1 MISPADVK
9 EAHERDDLFTD
20 RGDAFDPADRDE
32 ADDEDQRD
40 GRDERRDMKGQAQRV
55 ADGSDLGEC
64 PDAQQRHAYA
74 EEREELCQQWAVQAA
89 FQIIHRSACDVAFFI
104 LGAVADGEQAFRI
117 FGGHA
122 EECADPHPEQRAG
135 TAGHDRSGDA
145 DDVSCANRRG
155 QSGAQRLKAGY
166 IAFFFRFLFAEDERK
181 SELQPG
187 QLQQL
192 QPPGKVDA
200 GAQQQDDERRAP
212 DEIIDRCQQFVYL
225 FQEKNL
231 HSSTEAQKNGYHRR
245 ILCPFA

>member
-1 MISPADVK
+1 MTKQRIQLLDNVFLTYVPADK
-9 EAHERDDLFTD
+9 FKTD
-20 RGDAFDPADRDE
+20 FLS
-32 ADDEDQRD
+32 
-40 GRDERRDMKGQAQRV
+40 AQ
-55 ADGSDLGEC
+55 
-64 PDAQQRHAYA
+64 
-74 EEREELCQQWAVQAA
+74 
-89 FQIIHRSACDVAFFI
+89 FI
-104 LGAVADGEQAFRI
+104 TPL
-117 FGGHA
+117 
-122 EECADPHPEQRAG
+122 RAG

-145 DDVSCANRRG
+145 DDVSCADRRG

-166 IAFFFRFLFAEDERK
+166 FFFRFLFAEDERK